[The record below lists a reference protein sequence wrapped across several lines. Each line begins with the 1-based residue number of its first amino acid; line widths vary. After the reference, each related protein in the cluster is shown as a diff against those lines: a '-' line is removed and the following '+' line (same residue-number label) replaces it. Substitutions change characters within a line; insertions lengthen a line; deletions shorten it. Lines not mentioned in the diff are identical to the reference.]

1 MHQKEQEVAL
11 TDRELNVVEQVARER
26 GITTDEASTQLAQEA
41 LAQRFRRHLGR
52 APATVYPIKRS
63 KP

>member
-52 APATVYPIKRS
+52 APAAVYPIKRA